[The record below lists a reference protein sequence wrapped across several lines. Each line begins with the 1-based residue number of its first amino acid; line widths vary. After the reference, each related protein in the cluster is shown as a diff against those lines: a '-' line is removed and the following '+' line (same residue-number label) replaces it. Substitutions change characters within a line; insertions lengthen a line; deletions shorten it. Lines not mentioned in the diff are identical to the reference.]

1 MKTLS
6 LKKYED
12 RRLREGHLWI
22 YSNEVDTAKTPLK
35 TLEAGEQVI
44 IEDFAGKK
52 LGIATVSPN
61 SLICAR
67 LINRDVKHPLDK
79 SLIVYRLNQALSLRE
94 RFYDEPY
101 YRLVYGDSDGL
112 CGLVVDRFG
121 DYCVVQTTTAGME
134 KVKDDIVQA
143 LVKVLNPVGILF
155 KNDSKARA
163 LEGLPSYIEVAYGD
177 VPKLLP
183 LVENGV
189 KFLAPAHDGQKTG
202 WFYDHRESRA
212 QLQRVV
218 KGKRVLDVFSYAG
231 SWGVQAAAF
240 GASEVTCI
248 DASEFALDIVKQNA
262 ALNDLEDKVHTL
274 QGDAFQMLTE
284 LKQQGQQFDVIIL
297 DPPAFMQKRKDHANG
312 LQAYRRINELA
323 MRLLVRDGILIS
335 GSCSMHLKTEE
346 LVDVIRGAS
355 RHLDKSAQV
364 VFIGGQGA
372 DHPVHPAIPET
383 AYLKCVM
390 ARVLGA

>member
-1 MKTLS
+1 MKTLA

-52 LGIATVSPN
+52 LGIATASPN

-94 RFYDEPY
+94 RFFDEPY

-143 LVKVLNPVGILF
+143 LVKVLNPTGILF

-163 LEGLPSYIEVAYGD
+163 LEGLPPYIEVAYGD

-240 GASEVTCI
+240 GAAEVTCI

-262 ALNDLEDKVHTL
+262 ALNGLEDKVHTL

-284 LKQQGQQFDVIIL
+284 LKQQGEQFDVIVL

-323 MRLLVRDGILIS
+323 MRLLVKDGILVS

-383 AYLKCVM
+383 SYLKCVM

>member
-1 MKTLS
+1 MKTLA

-22 YSNEVDTAKTPLK
+22 YSNEVDTSKTPLK

-52 LGIATVSPN
+52 LGIATASPN

-94 RFYDEPY
+94 RFFDEPY

-143 LVKVLNPVGILF
+143 LVKVLNPTGILF

-163 LEGLPSYIEVAYGD
+163 LEGLPPYIEVAYGD

-240 GASEVTCI
+240 GAAEVTCI

-262 ALNDLEDKVHTL
+262 ALNGLEDKVHTL

-284 LKQQGQQFDVIIL
+284 LKQQGEQFDVIIL

-323 MRLLVRDGILIS
+323 MRLLVKDGILVS

-383 AYLKCVM
+383 SYLKCVM

>member
-1 MKTLS
+1 MNTLR

-12 RRLREGHLWI
+12 RRLREGHLWV
-22 YSNEVDTAKTPLK
+22 YSNEVDIAKTPLK
-35 TLEAGEQVI
+35 TLTPGEQVH
-44 IEDFAGKK
+44 IEDFAGKV
-52 LGIATVSPN
+52 LGVATVQPN

-67 LINRDVKHPLDK
+67 LISRDVKYGLDK

-94 RFYDEPY
+94 RFYPEPY
-101 YRLVYGDSDGL
+101 YRLVYGDSDL
-112 CGLVVDRFG
+112 LPGLVVDRFG
-121 DYCVVQTTTAGME
+121 DYCVVQTTTVGME
-134 KVKDDIVQA
+134 LVKDDIVQA

-163 LEGLPSYIEVAYGD
+163 LEGLPSYVEVAYGE
-177 VPKLLP
+177 VPQLLP

-189 KFLAPAHDGQKTG
+189 KFVAPAFEGQKTG

-212 QLQRVV
+212 QLQRLVA
-218 KGKRVLDVFSYAG
+218 GKRVLDVFSYAG

-240 GASEVTCI
+240 GAAEVTCV
-248 DASEFALDIVKQNA
+248 DASAFALDIVKQNA
-262 ALNDLEDKVHTL
+262 ELNGLGDKVNTL
-274 QGDAFQMLTE
+274 QGDAFEVLAD

-323 MRLLVRDGILIS
+323 MRLLVRDGLLVS
-335 GSCSMHLKTEE
+335 GSCSMHLMRDE

-383 AYLKCVM
+383 SYLKCVI
-390 ARVLGA
+390 ARVLGV

>member
-44 IEDFAGKK
+44 IEDVTGKK

-67 LINRDVKHPLDK
+67 LVSRDVKHPLDK
-79 SLIVYRLNQALSLRE
+79 SLIVYKLNQALSLRE

-121 DYCVVQTTTAGME
+121 DYCVVQTTTVGME
-134 KVKDDIVQA
+134 RLKDDIVQA
-143 LVKVLNPVGILF
+143 LVKVLNPTGILF

-163 LEGLPSYIEVAYGD
+163 LEGLESYIEVAYGD

-189 KFLAPAHDGQKTG
+189 KFVAPAHEGQKTG

-231 SWGVQAAAF
+231 SWGIQAAAF
-240 GASEVTCI
+240 GAADVTCI
-248 DASEFALDIVKQNA
+248 DASAFNG
-262 ALNDLEDKVHTL
+262 LEDKVHTL

-284 LKQQGQQFDVIIL
+284 LKQQGEQFDVIVL

-323 MRLLVRDGILIS
+323 MRLLVKDGILVS

-355 RHLDKSAQV
+355 RHLDKTAQV

-383 AYLKCVM
+383 SYLKCVM

>member
-1 MKTLS
+1 MNTLR

-12 RRLREGHLWI
+12 RRLREGHLWV
-22 YSNEVDTAKTPLK
+22 YSNEVDIAKTPLK
-35 TLEAGEQVI
+35 TLTAGEQVH
-44 IEDFAGKK
+44 IEDFSGKV
-52 LGIATVSPN
+52 LGIATVQPN

-67 LINRDVKHPLDK
+67 LVSRDVKYGLDK

-94 RFYDEPY
+94 RFYPEPY
-101 YRLVYGDSDGL
+101 YRLVYGDSDL
-112 CGLVVDRFG
+112 LPGLVVDRFG
-121 DYCVVQTTTAGME
+121 DYCVVQTTTVGME
-134 KVKDDIVQA
+134 LVKDDIVQA

-163 LEGLPSYIEVAYGD
+163 LEGLPSYVEVAYGD
-177 VPKLLP
+177 VPQLLS

-189 KFLAPAHDGQKTG
+189 KFVAPAYEGQKTG

-212 QLQRVV
+212 QLQRLVA
-218 KGKRVLDVFSYAG
+218 GKRVLDVFSYAG

-240 GASEVTCI
+240 GAAEVTCV
-248 DASEFALDIVKQNA
+248 DASAFALDIVNQNA
-262 ALNDLEDKVHTL
+262 ELNGLGDKVKTL
-274 QGDAFQMLTE
+274 QGDAFQVLAD

-323 MRLLVRDGILIS
+323 MRLLVRDGLLVS
-335 GSCSMHLKTEE
+335 GSCSMHLTRDE

-364 VFIGGQGA
+364 VFMGGQGA

-383 AYLKCVM
+383 SYLKCVI
-390 ARVLGA
+390 ARVLGV

>member
-1 MKTLS
+1 MKTLA

-52 LGIATVSPN
+52 LGIATASPN

-94 RFYDEPY
+94 RFFDEPY

-143 LVKVLNPVGILF
+143 LVKVLNPTGILF

-163 LEGLPSYIEVAYGD
+163 LEGLPTYIEVAYGD

-189 KFLAPAHDGQKTG
+189 KFVAPAHEGQKTG

-231 SWGVQAAAF
+231 SWGIQAAAF
-240 GASEVTCI
+240 GAADVTCI

-262 ALNDLEDKVHTL
+262 ALNGLEDKVHTL

-284 LKQQGQQFDVIIL
+284 LKQQGEQFDVIVL

-323 MRLLVRDGILIS
+323 MRLLVKDGILVS

-383 AYLKCVM
+383 SYLKCVM

>member
-35 TLEAGEQVI
+35 TLTAGEQVV

-52 LGIATVSPN
+52 LGIATVSPQ

-67 LINRDVKHPLDK
+67 LISRDVKHPLDK
-79 SLIVYRLNQALSLRE
+79 SLLVHRLNQALSLRE
-94 RFYDEPY
+94 RFYPEPY

-134 KVKDDIVQA
+134 LVKDEIVQA
-143 LVKVLNPVGILF
+143 LVKVLNPQGILF

-163 LEGLPSYIEVAYGD
+163 LEGLASYIEVAYGE
-177 VPKLLP
+177 VPDLVP

-189 KFLAPAHDGQKTG
+189 KFFAPVHEGQKTG

-218 KGKRVLDVFSYAG
+218 KGKRVLDVFCYAG

-240 GASEVTCI
+240 GAAEVTCV
-248 DASEFALDIVKQNA
+248 DASEFALNIVQKNA
-262 ALNDLEDKVHTL
+262 QANGLENIKTL
-274 QGDAFQMLTE
+274 QGDAFTMLTQ
-284 LKQQGQQFDVIIL
+284 LKQQGEQFDVIVL

-323 MRLLVRDGILIS
+323 MRLLVRDGILVS

-355 RHLDKSAQV
+355 RHLDKTAQV

-383 AYLKCVM
+383 SYLKCVM

>member
-35 TLEAGEQVI
+35 TLTAGEQVF
-44 IEDFAGKK
+44 IEDFTGKK

-67 LINRDVKHPLDK
+67 LISRDIKHPLDK

-121 DYCVVQTTTAGME
+121 DYCVVQTTTVGME
-134 KVKDDIVQA
+134 LLKDDIVQA
-143 LVKVLNPVGILF
+143 LVKVLNPIGILF

-163 LEGLPSYIEVAYGD
+163 FEGLESYIEVAYGD

-189 KFLAPAHDGQKTG
+189 KFLAPAHEGQKTG
-202 WFYDHRESRA
+202 WFYDHRESRE
-212 QLQRVV
+212 QLRRLV

-240 GASEVTCI
+240 GAAEVTCV

-262 ALNDLEDKVHTL
+262 VLNGVGDKVKTL
-274 QGDAFQMLTE
+274 QGDAFQVLAE
-284 LKQQGQQFDVIIL
+284 LKQQGEQFDVIIL

-312 LQAYRRINELA
+312 LLAYRRVNELA
-323 MRLLVRDGILIS
+323 MRLLVRDGLLVS
-335 GSCSMHLKTEE
+335 GSCSMHLTRDE
-346 LVDVIRGAS
+346 LVDVVRGAS
-355 RHLDKSAQV
+355 RHLDKSAQI
-364 VFIGGQGA
+364 VFIGGQGP
-372 DHPVHPAIPET
+372 DHPIHPAIPET
-383 AYLKCVM
+383 SYLKCVI

>member
-44 IEDFAGKK
+44 IEDVTGKK

-79 SLIVYRLNQALSLRE
+79 SLIVYKLNQALSLRE

-143 LVKVLNPVGILF
+143 LIKVLNPIGVLF

-163 LEGLPSYIEVAYGD
+163 LEGLPTYIEVAYGD

-183 LVENGV
+183 LIENGV
-189 KFLAPAHDGQKTG
+189 KFVAPAHEGQKTG

-231 SWGVQAAAF
+231 SWGIQAAAF
-240 GASEVTCI
+240 GAADVTCI

-262 ALNDLEDKVHTL
+262 ALNGLEDKVHTL

-284 LKQQGQQFDVIIL
+284 LKQQGEQFDVIIL

-323 MRLLVRDGILIS
+323 MRLLVRDGILVS

-355 RHLDKSAQV
+355 RHLDKTAQV

-383 AYLKCVM
+383 SYLKCVM

>member
-44 IEDFAGKK
+44 IEDVTGKK

-67 LINRDVKHPLDK
+67 LVSRDVKHPLDK
-79 SLIVYRLNQALSLRE
+79 SLIVYKLNQALSLRE

-121 DYCVVQTTTAGME
+121 DYCVVQTTTVGME
-134 KVKDDIVQA
+134 RLKDDIVQA
-143 LVKVLNPVGILF
+143 LVKVLNPTGILF

-163 LEGLPSYIEVAYGD
+163 FEGLESYIEVAYGD

-189 KFLAPAHDGQKTG
+189 KFVAPAHEGQKTG

-231 SWGVQAAAF
+231 SWGIQAAAF
-240 GASEVTCI
+240 GAADVTCI

-262 ALNDLEDKVHTL
+262 ALNGLEDKVHTL

-284 LKQQGQQFDVIIL
+284 LKQQGEQFDVIIL

-323 MRLLVRDGILIS
+323 MRLLVRDGILVS

-355 RHLDKSAQV
+355 RHLDKTAQV

-383 AYLKCVM
+383 SYLKCVM

>member
-1 MKTLS
+1 MKTLA

-44 IEDFAGKK
+44 IEDVTGKK

-67 LINRDVKHPLDK
+67 LVSRDVKHPLDK
-79 SLIVYRLNQALSLRE
+79 SLIVYKLNQALSLRE

-121 DYCVVQTTTAGME
+121 DYCVVQTTTVGME
-134 KVKDDIVQA
+134 RLKDDIVQA
-143 LVKVLNPVGILF
+143 LVKVLNPTGILF

-163 LEGLPSYIEVAYGD
+163 LEGLESYIEVAYGD

-189 KFLAPAHDGQKTG
+189 KFVAPAHDGQKTG

-231 SWGVQAAAF
+231 SWGIQAAAF
-240 GASEVTCI
+240 GAADVTCI

-262 ALNDLEDKVHTL
+262 ALNGLEDKVHTL

-284 LKQQGQQFDVIIL
+284 LKQQGEQFDVIIL

-323 MRLLVRDGILIS
+323 MRLLVRDGILVS

-355 RHLDKSAQV
+355 RHLDKTAQV

-383 AYLKCVM
+383 SYLKCVM

>member
-35 TLEAGEQVI
+35 TLQAGEQVV

-52 LGIATVSPN
+52 LGIATASPN

-143 LVKVLNPVGILF
+143 LVKVLNPTGILF

-163 LEGLPSYIEVAYGD
+163 LEGLPTYIEVAYGD

-189 KFLAPAHDGQKTG
+189 KFVAPAHEGQKTG

-240 GASEVTCI
+240 GAADVTCV
-248 DASEFALDIVKQNA
+248 DASEFALNIVKQNA
-262 ALNDLEDKVHTL
+262 ALNGLEDKVHTL

-284 LKQQGQQFDVIIL
+284 LKQQGEQFDVIIL

-323 MRLLVRDGILIS
+323 MRLLVRDGILVS

-355 RHLDKSAQV
+355 RHLDKTAQV

>member
-44 IEDFAGKK
+44 IEDVTGKK

-67 LINRDVKHPLDK
+67 LVSRDVKHPLDK
-79 SLIVYRLNQALSLRE
+79 SLIVYKLNQALSLRE

-121 DYCVVQTTTAGME
+121 DYCVVQTTTVGME
-134 KVKDDIVQA
+134 RLKDDIVQA
-143 LVKVLNPVGILF
+143 LVKVLNPTGILF

-163 LEGLPSYIEVAYGD
+163 LEGLESYIEVAYGD

-189 KFLAPAHDGQKTG
+189 KFVAPAHEGQKTG

-231 SWGVQAAAF
+231 SWGIQAAAF
-240 GASEVTCI
+240 GAADVTCI

-262 ALNDLEDKVHTL
+262 ALNGLEDKVHTL

-284 LKQQGQQFDVIIL
+284 LKQQGEQFDVIVL

-323 MRLLVRDGILIS
+323 MRLLVKDGILVS

-383 AYLKCVM
+383 SYLKCVM

>member
-1 MKTLS
+1 MKTLV

-52 LGIATVSPN
+52 LGIATASPN

-94 RFYDEPY
+94 RFFDEPY

-143 LVKVLNPVGILF
+143 LVKVLNPTGILF

-163 LEGLPSYIEVAYGD
+163 LEGLPTYIEVAYGD

-189 KFLAPAHDGQKTG
+189 KFVAPAHDGQKTG

-240 GASEVTCI
+240 GASEVTCV

-262 ALNDLEDKVHTL
+262 ALNGLEDKVHTL

-284 LKQQGQQFDVIIL
+284 LKQQGEQFDVIVL

-323 MRLLVRDGILIS
+323 MRLLVRDGILVS

-355 RHLDKSAQV
+355 RHLDKTAQV

-383 AYLKCVM
+383 SYLKCVM

>member
-1 MKTLS
+1 MKTLA

-94 RFYDEPY
+94 RFFDEPY

-143 LVKVLNPVGILF
+143 LVKVLNPTGILF

-163 LEGLPSYIEVAYGD
+163 LEGLPPYIEVAYGD

-240 GASEVTCI
+240 GAAEVTCI
-248 DASEFALDIVKQNA
+248 DASQFALDIVKQNA
-262 ALNDLEDKVHTL
+262 ALNGLEDKVKTL

-284 LKQQGQQFDVIIL
+284 LKQQGEQFDVIVL

-323 MRLLVRDGILIS
+323 MRLLVKDGILVS

-372 DHPVHPAIPET
+372 DHPIHPAIPET
-383 AYLKCVM
+383 SYLKCVM

>member
-1 MKTLS
+1 MNTLR

-12 RRLREGHLWI
+12 RRLREGHLWV
-22 YSNEVDTAKTPLK
+22 YSNEVDIAKTPLK
-35 TLEAGEQVI
+35 TLTAGEQVQ
-44 IEDFAGKK
+44 IEDFSGKV
-52 LGIATVSPN
+52 LGIATVQPN

-67 LINRDVKHPLDK
+67 LVSRDVKYGLDK

-94 RFYDEPY
+94 RFYPEPY
-101 YRLVYGDSDGL
+101 YRLVYGDSDL
-112 CGLVVDRFG
+112 LPGLVVDRFG
-121 DYCVVQTTTAGME
+121 DYCVVQTTTVGME
-134 KVKDDIVQA
+134 LVKDDIVQA

-163 LEGLPSYIEVAYGD
+163 LEGLPSYVEVAYGD
-177 VPKLLP
+177 VPQLLS

-189 KFLAPAHDGQKTG
+189 KFVAPAYEGQKTG

-212 QLQRVV
+212 QLQRLVA
-218 KGKRVLDVFSYAG
+218 GKRVLDVFSYAG

-240 GASEVTCI
+240 GAAEVTCV
-248 DASEFALDIVKQNA
+248 DASAFALDIVNQNA
-262 ALNDLEDKVHTL
+262 ELNGLGDKVKTL
-274 QGDAFQMLTE
+274 QGDAFQVLAD

-323 MRLLVRDGILIS
+323 MRLLVRDGLLVS
-335 GSCSMHLKTEE
+335 GSCSMHLTRDE

-364 VFIGGQGA
+364 VFMGGQGA

-383 AYLKCVM
+383 SYLKCVI
-390 ARVLGA
+390 ARVLGV

>member
-44 IEDFAGKK
+44 IEDFTGKK

-143 LVKVLNPVGILF
+143 LVKVLNPTGILF

-163 LEGLPSYIEVAYGD
+163 LEGLPTYIEVAYGD

-189 KFLAPAHDGQKTG
+189 KFVAPAHEGQKTG

-240 GASEVTCI
+240 GAADVTCI

-262 ALNDLEDKVHTL
+262 ALNGLEDKVHTL
-274 QGDAFQMLTE
+274 QGDAFQMLSE
-284 LKQQGQQFDVIIL
+284 LKQQGEQFDVIIL

-323 MRLLVRDGILIS
+323 MRLLVRDGILVS

-355 RHLDKSAQV
+355 RHLDKTAQV

-383 AYLKCVM
+383 SYLKCVM

>member
-1 MKTLS
+1 MKTLA

-22 YSNEVDTAKTPLK
+22 YSNEVDTSKTPLK

-52 LGIATVSPN
+52 LGIATASPN

-94 RFYDEPY
+94 RFFDEPY

-143 LVKVLNPVGILF
+143 LVKVLNPTGILF

-163 LEGLPSYIEVAYGD
+163 LEGLPPYIEVAYGD

-240 GASEVTCI
+240 GAAEVTCI
-248 DASEFALDIVKQNA
+248 DASQFALDIVKKNA
-262 ALNDLEDKVHTL
+262 ALNGLEDKVKTL

-284 LKQQGQQFDVIIL
+284 LKQQGEQFDVIIL

-323 MRLLVRDGILIS
+323 MRLLVKDGILVS

-383 AYLKCVM
+383 SYLKCVM

>member
-52 LGIATVSPN
+52 LGIATASPN

-94 RFYDEPY
+94 RFFDEPY

-143 LVKVLNPVGILF
+143 LVKVLNPTGILF

-163 LEGLPSYIEVAYGD
+163 LEGLPTYIEVAYGD

-189 KFLAPAHDGQKTG
+189 KFVAPAHDGQKTG

-240 GASEVTCI
+240 GAADVTCV

-262 ALNDLEDKVHTL
+262 ALNGLEDKVHTL

-284 LKQQGQQFDVIIL
+284 LKQQGEQFDVIVL

-323 MRLLVRDGILIS
+323 MRLLVRDGILVS

-355 RHLDKSAQV
+355 RHLDKTAQV

-383 AYLKCVM
+383 SYLKCVM

>member
-1 MKTLS
+1 MKTLA

-52 LGIATVSPN
+52 LGIATASPN

-143 LVKVLNPVGILF
+143 LVKVLNPTGILF

-163 LEGLPSYIEVAYGD
+163 LEGLPTYIEVAYGD

-189 KFLAPAHDGQKTG
+189 KFVAPAHEGQKTG

-231 SWGVQAAAF
+231 SWGIQAAAF
-240 GASEVTCI
+240 GAADVTCI
-248 DASEFALDIVKQNA
+248 DASEFALNIVKQNA
-262 ALNDLEDKVHTL
+262 AFNGLEDKVHTL

-284 LKQQGQQFDVIIL
+284 LKQQGEQFDVIIL

-323 MRLLVRDGILIS
+323 MRLLVRDGILVS

-355 RHLDKSAQV
+355 RHLDKTAQV
-364 VFIGGQGA
+364 IFIGGQGA

-383 AYLKCVM
+383 SYLKCVM

>member
-1 MKTLS
+1 MKTLV

-52 LGIATVSPN
+52 LGIATASPN

-94 RFYDEPY
+94 RFFDEPY

-143 LVKVLNPVGILF
+143 LVKVLNPTGILF

-163 LEGLPSYIEVAYGD
+163 LEGLPTYIEVAYGD

-189 KFLAPAHDGQKTG
+189 KFVAPAHDGQKTG

-240 GASEVTCI
+240 GAADVTCV

-262 ALNDLEDKVHTL
+262 ALNGLEDKVHTL

-284 LKQQGQQFDVIIL
+284 LKQQGEQFDVIVL

-323 MRLLVRDGILIS
+323 MRLLVRDGILVS

-355 RHLDKSAQV
+355 RHLDKTAQV

-383 AYLKCVM
+383 SYLKCVM

>member
-44 IEDFAGKK
+44 IEDVTGKK

-67 LINRDVKHPLDK
+67 LVSRDVKHPLDK
-79 SLIVYRLNQALSLRE
+79 SLIVYKLNQALSLRE

-121 DYCVVQTTTAGME
+121 DYCVVQTTTVGME
-134 KVKDDIVQA
+134 RLKDDIVQA
-143 LVKVLNPVGILF
+143 LVKVLNPTGILF

-163 LEGLPSYIEVAYGD
+163 LEGLESYIEVAYGD

-189 KFLAPAHDGQKTG
+189 KFVAPAHEGQKTG

-231 SWGVQAAAF
+231 SWGIQAAAF
-240 GASEVTCI
+240 GAADVTCI

-262 ALNDLEDKVHTL
+262 ALNGLEDKVHTL

-284 LKQQGQQFDVIIL
+284 LKQQGEQFDVIIL

-323 MRLLVRDGILIS
+323 MRLLVRDGILVS

-355 RHLDKSAQV
+355 RHLDKTAQV

-383 AYLKCVM
+383 SYLKCVM

>member
-35 TLEAGEQVI
+35 TLTAGEQVF

-121 DYCVVQTTTAGME
+121 DYCVVQTTTVGME
-134 KVKDDIVQA
+134 LLKDDIVQA

-163 LEGLPSYIEVAYGD
+163 FEGLESYIEVAYGD

-189 KFLAPAHDGQKTG
+189 KFLAPAHEGQKTG
-202 WFYDHRESRA
+202 WFYDHRESRE
-212 QLQRVV
+212 QLRRLV

-240 GASEVTCI
+240 GAAEVTCV

-262 ALNDLEDKVHTL
+262 ALNGVGDKVKTL
-274 QGDAFQMLTE
+274 QGDAFQVLAE
-284 LKQQGQQFDVIIL
+284 LKQQGEQFDVIIL

-312 LQAYRRINELA
+312 LLAYRRVNELA
-323 MRLLVRDGILIS
+323 MRLLVRDGLLVS
-335 GSCSMHLKTEE
+335 GSCSMHLTRDE

-355 RHLDKSAQV
+355 RHLDKSAQI
-364 VFIGGQGA
+364 VFIGGQGP
-372 DHPVHPAIPET
+372 DHPIHPAIPET
-383 AYLKCVM
+383 SYLKCVI

>member
-35 TLEAGEQVI
+35 TLTAGEQVF

-101 YRLVYGDSDGL
+101 YRLVYGDCDGL

-121 DYCVVQTTTAGME
+121 DYCVVQTTTVGME
-134 KVKDDIVQA
+134 LLKDDIVQA

-163 LEGLPSYIEVAYGD
+163 FEGLESYIEVAYGD

-189 KFLAPAHDGQKTG
+189 KFLAPAHEGQKTG
-202 WFYDHRESRA
+202 WFYDHRESRE
-212 QLQRVV
+212 QLRRLV

-240 GASEVTCI
+240 GAAEVTCV

-262 ALNDLEDKVHTL
+262 ALNGVGDKVRTL
-274 QGDAFQMLTE
+274 QGDAFQVLAE
-284 LKQQGQQFDVIIL
+284 LKQQGEQFDVIIL

-312 LQAYRRINELA
+312 LLAYRRVNELA
-323 MRLLVRDGILIS
+323 MRLLVRDGLLVS
-335 GSCSMHLKTEE
+335 GSCSMHLTRDE

-355 RHLDKSAQV
+355 RHLDKSAQI
-364 VFIGGQGA
+364 VFIGGQGP
-372 DHPVHPAIPET
+372 DHPIHPAIPET
-383 AYLKCVM
+383 SYLKCVI
-390 ARVLGA
+390 ARILGA

>member
-94 RFYDEPY
+94 RFFDEPY

-112 CGLVVDRFG
+112 CGLVVDRFA

-143 LVKVLNPVGILF
+143 LVKVLNPTGILF

-163 LEGLPSYIEVAYGD
+163 LEGLPTYIEVAYGD

-189 KFLAPAHDGQKTG
+189 KFVAPAHDGQKTG

-240 GASEVTCI
+240 GASEVTCV
-248 DASEFALDIVKQNA
+248 DASEFALNIVKQNA
-262 ALNDLEDKVHTL
+262 ALNGLEDKVHTL

-284 LKQQGQQFDVIIL
+284 LKQQGEQFDVIIL

-323 MRLLVRDGILIS
+323 MRLLVRDGILVS

-355 RHLDKSAQV
+355 RHLDKTAQV

-383 AYLKCVM
+383 SYLKCVM

>member
-1 MKTLS
+1 MKSLS

-35 TLEAGEQVI
+35 TLEAGEQVV

-94 RFYDEPY
+94 RFYPEPY

-163 LEGLPSYIEVAYGD
+163 LEGLPSYIEVAYGE

-262 ALNDLEDKVHTL
+262 ALNGLEDKVHTL

-323 MRLLVRDGILIS
+323 MRLLVRDGILVS

>member
-52 LGIATVSPN
+52 LGIATASPN

-94 RFYDEPY
+94 RFFDEPY

-143 LVKVLNPVGILF
+143 LVKVLNPTGILF

-163 LEGLPSYIEVAYGD
+163 LEGLPPYIEVAYGD

-240 GASEVTCI
+240 GAAEVTCI
-248 DASEFALDIVKQNA
+248 DASQFALDIVKQNA
-262 ALNDLEDKVHTL
+262 ALNGLEDKVHTL

-284 LKQQGQQFDVIIL
+284 LKQQGEQFDVIVL

-323 MRLLVRDGILIS
+323 MRLLVKDGILVS

-355 RHLDKSAQV
+355 RHLDKTAQV

-383 AYLKCVM
+383 SYLKCVM